1 MSLTPIASNRWKMR
15 TPMAEALTD
24 IEGAFILSIDDRP
37 EVRELFGTFQFEEVS
52 LKYSVAKSEATIAR
66 ELIVSNRE
74 QRVTLL

>member
-1 MSLTPIASNRWKMR
+1 
-15 TPMAEALTD
+15 MAEALTD